1 MCISIAIL
9 SVSEF
14 VLCVLGGG
22 ESEGVRSAEGEEGEE
37 EEKKGGLRDLIIQ
50 RIDHPNDDVG
60 CHTQLSLTY
69 SILYIVHA
77 CMYCIYLLTYVCL
90 GFHTEG
96 EGSGIFPWNFPHYW
110 QA

>member
-1 MCISIAIL
+1 MCISVAIL

-22 ESEGVRSAEGEEGEE
+22 ESESVRSAEGEEGE

-60 CHTQLSLTY
+60 CYTQLSLTLY
-69 SILYIVHA
+69 LQHMYMYTYIV
-77 CMYCIYLLTYVCL
+77 YCTCNNTYNRLVV
-90 GFHTEG
+90 FE
-96 EGSGIFPWNFPHYW
+96 
-110 QA
+110 